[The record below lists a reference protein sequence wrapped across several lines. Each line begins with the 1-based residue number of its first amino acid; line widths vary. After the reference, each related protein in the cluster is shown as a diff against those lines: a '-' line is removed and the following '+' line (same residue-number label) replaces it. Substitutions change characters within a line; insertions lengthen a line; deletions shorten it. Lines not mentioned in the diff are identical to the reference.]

1 MQPPPPSTRIGP
13 GEIVDGKFRVERVL
27 GVGGMGFVVAARQI
41 GLERRV
47 ALKFVRAS
55 QCDPEALVRFMRE
68 ARATVRLRSEHVARI
83 LDVATLSTAPTSFG
97 PLDTPAVGMP
107 YIVMEYLEG
116 KDLAAVLRERGRLS
130 VGDAVGYVLQACE
143 AIAEAHAHGI
153 VHRDL
158 KPENLF
164 LTSRVDGRPL
174 VKVLDFGIS
183 KLTSG
188 AESGPDAVSLT
199 RTEDLVGSPNY
210 MSPEQLRAAR
220 RADARSDLWSL
231 GVILY
236 ELIAGVVPFQARSI
250 MQLCALV
257 IEAEPAPLV
266 SVRPDVPIALSDAV
280 MRCLRKDP
288 ALRFASV
295 AELAHAIEPFAAGA
309 EPGAAARLRG
319 IATATPQRLADLPAR
334 PPSAPHS
341 GAATNVSWAETQR
354 GSSAPPSRS
363 RAPLAWIA
371 ASVAAAL
378 VTLFALVALVFA
390 SRQALR
396 AEGGRATAEPL
407 RAPSEL
413 PPVADA
419 GPR

>member
-1 MQPPPPSTRIGP
+1 MSMRIGP

-55 QCDPEALVRFMRE
+55 RCDPDSIARFMRE

-83 LDVATLSTAPTSFG
+83 LDVSTLVSSPSVFS
-97 PLDTPAVGMP
+97 PPDTPAQGTP
-107 YIVMEYLEG
+107 YLVMEYLEG
-116 KDLAAVLRERGRLS
+116 RDLGALLRERGPIPF
-130 VGDAVGYVLQACE
+130 GEATAYVLQACE
-143 AIAEAHAHGI
+143 AMAEAHAHGI

-183 KLTSG
+183 KLTIQP
-188 AESGPDAVSLT
+188 ESGPDAMSLT

-210 MSPEQLRAAR
+210 MPPEQLRAAR
-220 RADARSDLWSL
+220 TVDARADLWSL

-236 ELIAGVVPFQARSI
+236 ELIAGCLPFQGRTI

-257 IEAEPAPLV
+257 MESEPTPLAKL
-266 SVRPDVPIALSDAV
+266 RPEVPAALSDAI

-288 ALRFASV
+288 GERWPNVIALA
-295 AELAHAIEPFAAGA
+295 AAIEPFATGA
-309 EPGAAARLRG
+309 EPGVAERLRH
-319 IATATPQRLADLPAR
+319 ISTAPPLHGDSSPPAR
-334 PPSAPHS
+334 PPPH
-341 GAATNVSWAETQR
+341 GATNVAWAETQR
-354 GSSAPPSRS
+354 DGGPRRRP
-363 RAPLAWIA
+363 PLAW
-371 ASVAAAL
+371 VAAAL
-378 VTLFALVALVFA
+378 AAAAVTLGAIAALVFLWQSA
-390 SRQALR
+390 RGAARDEGPGVTADPVPALS
-396 AEGGRATAEPL
+396 AIP
-407 RAPSEL
+407 RAP
-413 PPVADA
+413 ADA
-419 GPR
+419 APPRD